1 MEGTCLDLFQTW
13 RRQKKKSL
21 MTFQSGSQPCVDYT
35 SLATKLVLLWNHFS
49 PWSLNRRLYG
59 SWKGFPASFLGRIV
73 TPHVEGMSAF
83 YLTVWDSREG
93 KFNENTSEVMG
104 EMSAFSLMTAFF
116 FFPWVDA
123 TLAEHDGSVQ
133 WEVLTMALLF
143 FFLPTPSPA
152 LFVLTR
158 VMPSYTKKRV
168 TLRPVLGVTCHPS

>member
-1 MEGTCLDLFQTW
+1 MEGTCRDLFQTW
-13 RRQKKKSL
+13 RRQKKSL

-49 PWSLNRRLYG
+49 PWSLNRHLYG
-59 SWKGFPASFLGRIV
+59 SWKGFPASFLGRIM

-104 EMSAFSLMTAFF
+104 EMSAFSLITAFF
-116 FFPWVDA
+116 SPLSRRNSCWTWWLCAVRGVN
-123 TLAEHDGSVQ
+123 DGFV
-133 WEVLTMALLF
+133 V

-152 LFVLTR
+152 LFVLTG

-168 TLRPVLGVTCHPS
+168 SLRPVLGVTCHPS